1 MLGVPNNLPDIFIEV
16 DIKFYL
22 MKRLLGYK
30 AEGAEKHS
38 RIQRLT
44 VDETLKFNVGS
55 TETPGKVISVKD
67 VMNFIT
73 LGHHEGSAQQ
83 PNLHEDRRE
92 GRIQQAYREEVP
104 TDRLGRDQRWKDPMT

>member
-1 MLGVPNNLPDIFIEV
+1 VLGVPNNLPDIFIEV

-67 VMNFIT
+67 DIMKVQLNNPICTKTGEKVAFSRRIEKKFRLIGWGEIKGGKT
-73 LGHHEGSAQQ
+73 L
-83 PNLHEDRRE
+83 
-92 GRIQQAYREEVP
+92 
-104 TDRLGRDQRWKDPMT
+104 